1 MISDLISSLTDWGG
15 WGAVGATLAWV
26 VTSLL
31 LAAGIAGCIVPALPG
46 HLLILLAAIAHHL
59 MLGSKSG
66 VDWWT
71 YAVLGTCL
79 IVSQVLEFMSGAAGS
94 RWFGGTRAGSIG
106 AIIGGLAGLFFF
118 PIGLVLGPLVGCF
131 ACEWLFA
138 KRKLHESAKSG
149 VGSVFG
155 TVTGLAIKIVIGA
168 VMVLWFLVDVIW
180 INP

>member
-94 RWFGGTRAGSIG
+94 RWFGGHARGLDRRDHRRAGRAIFLPHRTRPRPAGRLLRLRVAVRQTQAPRIG
-106 AIIGGLAGLFFF
+106 EERGRLRLRHRDRAGDQGR
-118 PIGLVLGPLVGCF
+118 PSEP
-131 ACEWLFA
+131 
-138 KRKLHESAKSG
+138 
-149 VGSVFG
+149 
-155 TVTGLAIKIVIGA
+155 
-168 VMVLWFLVDVIW
+168 
-180 INP
+180 